1 VRLPASIQNSI
12 FWVEWFVFQFS
23 TVVCSTQNTIRAE
36 SHRPRKKSHRPRG
49 RTAKADKQPTEAYQ
63 KLINEL
69 NILIAANVVYTL
81 PRKPKDKPVDPA

>member
-1 VRLPASIQNSI
+1 
-12 FWVEWFVFQFS
+12 
-23 TVVCSTQNTIRAE
+23 VVCSTQNTIRAE